1 MLSERPGQ
9 SDQPALTT
17 DIFWNQGVGTAMN
30 TSVMNSRNAVCVI
43 VHDKGADTIATVLY
57 AARNW
62 SPQPA
67 WTLPGGKAE
76 PGEALDEAAAR
87 ELKEETGLL
96 VDPADLALVH
106 VIHVEQGWDQTG
118 QFVLFV
124 FATDTWTGEL
134 TNTEPDKHLT
144 AEWVTASRLPEPAFP
159 TSTQALAAYQG
170 GGPSFSRY
178 GWSVTATQ

>member
-1 MLSERPGQ
+1 
-9 SDQPALTT
+9 
-17 DIFWNQGVGTAMN
+17 MN

-43 VHDKGADTIATVLY
+43 VHDKGSDTIAAVHY

-96 VDPADLALVH
+96 VAPADLSLVH
-106 VIHVEQGWDQTG
+106 VVHVEQGWDQAG
-118 QFVLFV
+118 QLVVFV
-124 FATDTWTGEL
+124 FATETWTGEL
-134 TNTEPDKHLT
+134 INREPDKHLT
-144 AEWVTASRLPEPAFP
+144 VQWVPVNHLPEPSFP
-159 TSTQALAAYQG
+159 TTMQALAVYRNA
-170 GGPSFSRY
+170 GPRFSHY
-178 GWSVTATQ
+178 GWLATAE

>member
-1 MLSERPGQ
+1 
-9 SDQPALTT
+9 
-17 DIFWNQGVGTAMN
+17 MN

-43 VHDKGADTIATVLY
+43 VHDKDSGTIAAVHY

-62 SPQPA
+62 SPQPT

-96 VDPADLALVH
+96 VDPVDLSLVH
-106 VIHVEQGWDQTG
+106 VVHVEQGWDQAG
-118 QFVLFV
+118 QLIVFV

-134 TNTEPDKHLT
+134 TNTEPDKHL
-144 AEWVTASRLPEPAFP
+144 AAQWVPVNPLPEPSFP
-159 TSTQALAAYQG
+159 TTVQALAAYRNG
-170 GGPSFSRY
+170 WPSFSRY
-178 GWSVTATQ
+178 GWSPTAVRGV